1 MSPVLVARGS
11 GYLGTQVIAAL
22 LRDGSPVRAVVR
34 SLEGEADVRAAVG
47 RGGGDDSGLEVVAAE
62 LTADEGRAAAAAAAA
77 GREQV
82 HHTASPMIQAEHP
95 DEVVIPPGRPHAQ
108 AEG

>member
-1 MSPVLVARGS
+1 
-11 GYLGTQVIAAL
+11 
-22 LRDGSPVRAVVR
+22 
-34 SLEGEADVRAAVG
+34 VRAAVG

-62 LTADEGRAAAAAAAA
+62 LTADEGRAAAAA
-77 GREQV
+77 GCEQV

-95 DEVVIPPGRPHAQ
+95 DEVVIPPGQPHAQ